1 MFNAH
6 ANLFLKIVFHS
17 CWAHWRE
24 RKNYGGPFEWIN
36 NMKVV
41 KFTHTHSLARAH
53 AYSKTQ
59 NIYGVMKTS
68 HLIFWE
74 NLSFFS
80 LDLTSA
86 VAVVVGV
93 THFLSLLRRA
103 LSPLEYNRNYI
114 LNMRY
119 IPKWSKS
126 CTHCTYI
133 IFFGY
138 ACACLR
144 SNIQTII
151 IKAWRVQ

>member
-1 MFNAH
+1 
-6 ANLFLKIVFHS
+6 
-17 CWAHWRE
+17 
-24 RKNYGGPFEWIN
+24 
-36 NMKVV
+36 MKVV

-133 IFFGY
+133 IFFWLCVCMLTLKY
-138 ACACLR
+138 
-144 SNIQTII
+144 SNNNNQSLESTVII
-151 IKAWRVQ
+151 HVKFFIFFCCC